1 MKPKAIDTADLP
13 LGTVL
18 TRYYEQHAINLPS
31 EEAARH
37 ALVHWLEFFGPVT
50 VSELTIERQEDFI
63 AALKAK
69 GFRNSYVSRTLSVGR
84 AAINRAWKRGE
95 IKSAPF
101 IMDEPDRSDAK
112 EPYRLNKEEMKTFLT
127 KVQEW
132 PHLYAYTVI
141 ALNTLGRPDAI
152 LDLAPAQVDLDDLR
166 INLNPK
172 GRKQTKKYRPIVPI
186 TDTLLPFVQM
196 RNVSRF
202 VLWHGKPVDRIQQG
216 FKTVVRAAGLNDA
229 ITPYSLRHTMAVELR
244 KRGVPLWEVQ
254 GLLGHR
260 QPGVTE
266 TYAVYAPDYLSQG
279 REAID
284 AYFADLGVSLPVPDM
299 LNVSLTCQSP
309 ETEKTAEAVLSTK
322 SRSRMVGVTGIE
334 PVTPTMS
341 T

>member
-1 MKPKAIDTADLP
+1 
-13 LGTVL
+13 
-18 TRYYEQHAINLPS
+18 
-31 EEAARH
+31 
-37 ALVHWLEFFGPVT
+37 
-50 VSELTIERQEDFI
+50 
-63 AALKAK
+63 
-69 GFRNSYVSRTLSVGR
+69 VSRTLSVGR